1 MLLTILNTAISLT
14 TLVVLLWVVHQYIK
28 ARREIGKLS
37 TLLHT
42 KNFEK
47 KMDDLLDG
55 LLANEAGL
63 QAPAASAPAVPQTTA
78 VAEQREKLAIIAAGG
93 QAGKYLGK
101 SLSVEEIDNM
111 DDDEVR
117 KLHTRYEARLG
128 VCMTKTLGK
137 AALQLYTTL
146 ATMFLP
152 LPPENQQPLMEDLES
167 DMIVDRVLNRTACEL
182 HYRYGNFLAP
192 ITVALTTAKYCQF
205 GHRCPKN
212 TEEDELEIQQCVSAG
227 GDNHSGGDNHTGG
240 YIQAGGDN
248 HPGGDNQAGGENQ
261 ASGATTCFKGDGPQP
276 AV

>member
-1 MLLTILNTAISLT
+1 MLLTILNTALSLT

-28 ARREIGKLS
+28 ARREIRKLI

-42 KNFEK
+42 KTFEK

-55 LLANEAGL
+55 LLANETEV
-63 QAPAASAPAVPQTTA
+63 QAPAAPSVPAVPQPTT
-78 VAEQREKLAIIAAGG
+78 VAEQRDKLAIIAAGG
-93 QAGKYLGK
+93 QAKKYLGK

-146 ATMFLP
+146 ATK
-152 LPPENQQPLMEDLES
+152 LPPENRQPLMEDLES
-167 DMIVDRVLNRTACEL
+167 DLIVDRVLNRTACEL
-182 HYRYGNFLAP
+182 YYRYGNLLAP

-212 TEEDELEIQQCVSAG
+212 IEEDGLERQQCDSAVG
-227 GDNHSGGDNHTGG
+227 F
-240 YIQAGGDN
+240 A
-248 HPGGDNQAGGENQ
+248 GDNQAD
-261 ASGATTCFKGDGPQP
+261 GATTCFEGDGPQP

>member
-1 MLLTILNTAISLT
+1 MLLTILSTALSLT

-28 ARREIGKLS
+28 ARREIRKLI

-42 KNFEK
+42 KTFEK

-55 LLANEAGL
+55 LLANETEV
-63 QAPAASAPAVPQTTA
+63 QAPAAPSVPAVPQTTT
-78 VAEQREKLAIIAAGG
+78 VAEQRDKLAIIAAGG
-93 QAGKYLGK
+93 QARKYLGK
-101 SLSVEEIDNM
+101 SLSVEEIDKM

-117 KLHTRYEARLG
+117 KIYNRYEARLG

-137 AALQLYTTL
+137 AALQLYTTV

-152 LPPENQQPLMEDLES
+152 IPPENRQPLMEDLES
-167 DMIVDRVLNRTACEL
+167 DLIVDRMLNSTACEL
-182 HYRYGNFLAP
+182 YYRYGNLLAP

-212 TEEDELEIQQCVSAG
+212 IEEDGLERQQCDSAVG
-227 GDNHSGGDNHTGG
+227 FAGDNHA
-240 YIQAGGDN
+240 AGAA
-248 HPGGDNQAGGENQ
+248 GDNQAD
-261 ASGATTCFKGDGPQP
+261 GATVSSCFEGDGPQP

>member
-28 ARREIGKLS
+28 ARREIRKLT

-42 KNFEK
+42 KTFEK

-55 LLANEAGL
+55 LLANETGV
-63 QAPAASAPAVPQTTA
+63 QAPAASVPAVPQTTT
-78 VAEQREKLAIIAAGG
+78 VAEQRDKLAIIAAGG
-93 QAGKYLGK
+93 QAKKYLGK

-152 LPPENQQPLMEDLES
+152 LPPENRQPLMEDLES
-167 DMIVDRVLNRTACEL
+167 DMIVERVLNSTACEL
-182 HYRYGNFLAP
+182 YYRYGNLLAP

-212 TEEDELEIQQCVSAG
+212 IEEDELEIQQCVSTG
-227 GDNHSGGDNHTGG
+227 GVDGDNHSGG
-240 YIQAGGDN
+240 AA
-248 HPGGDNQAGGENQ
+248 GDNQAD
-261 ASGATTCFKGDGPQP
+261 GATTCFEGDGPQR